1 MNTYLDP
8 EPALFVSLSSAT
20 ASFVWLKVLILLGLI
35 TSSALISGAEV
46 AFFSLSGLTLNEAEE
61 ESERNIA
68 LIRSLLEKPN
78 RLLAIILVANN
89 FINIAIVLLFASL
102 SPLYLSGISNPL
114 VVLFIE
120 IGLITGLILVF
131 GEILPKVYANR
142 NALGF
147 SQFMAPVLK
156 SLDRYLLFF
165 LTGPM
170 SRLTLWFEKRAKNK
184 KSDFSVDQL
193 SQVLELN
200 TEQKRSKEEEK
211 ILKGIVNFGNTEVKE
226 IMCPRVDMFT
236 LSEEETMGQIFPSIT
251 EKGFSRIPVYK
262 EKQEEISG
270 ILYIKD
276 LLPHLQDTK
285 FNWISLL
292 REPFYVPENKK
303 LDDLLTDFQQKKT
316 HLAVVVD
323 EYGGT
328 QGIITLED
336 IIEEIVGDIS
346 DEFDEDALF
355 YSKLDPYNYVFDA
368 KTNLKDFLKIIQ
380 LEDEEVFDKVKG
392 EAETLA
398 GFLLELAQALPK
410 KGQKLIFEKIVF
422 TVESVDRKRI
432 RQIKITLPNKK

>member
-1 MNTYLDP
+1 MDT
-8 EPALFVSLSSAT
+8 EPALLVSLLSAT

-61 ESERNIA
+61 ESEKNIT

-78 RLLAIILVANN
+78 RLLAIILVTNN

-120 IGLITGLILVF
+120 IGLITSLILVF

-200 TEQKRSKEEEK
+200 TEQKRTKEEEK

-236 LSEEETMGQIFPSIT
+236 LSEEETMGQILPSIT
-251 EKGFSRIPVYK
+251 EEGFSRIPVYK
-262 EKQEEISG
+262 EKQEEILG

-392 EAETLA
+392 EAETLS

-432 RQIKITLPNKK
+432 QQIKITLPNKK

>member
-1 MNTYLDP
+1 LDT
-8 EPALFVSLSSAT
+8 EPALFVSLLSAT

-114 VVLFIE
+114 LVLFIE

-156 SLDRYLLFF
+156 FLDRYLLFF

-236 LSEEETMGQIFPSIT
+236 LSEEETMGQILPSIT

>member
-1 MNTYLDP
+1 M
-8 EPALFVSLSSAT
+8 
-20 ASFVWLKVLILLGLI
+20 SFVWLKGVLLLGLI

-46 AFFSLSGLTLNEAEE
+46 AFFSLNSATLSEAEAQNAKHL
-61 ESERNIA
+61 S
-68 LIRSLLEKPN
+68 LIRSLLAKPN

-102 SPLYLSGISNPL
+102 SPLYLSGISNPI
-114 VVLFIE
+114 VLLLIE

-147 SQFMAPVLK
+147 SQLMAPVLK

-165 LTGPM
+165 ITSPM
-170 SRLTLWFEKRAKNK
+170 SKLTLWFERRAKQPKN
-184 KSDFSVDQL
+184 DFSVDQL

-200 TEQKRSKEEEK
+200 TEEKRSKEEEK
-211 ILKGIVNFGNTEVKE
+211 ILQGIVNFGNTEVKE
-226 IMCPRVDMFT
+226 VMCPRVDMFT
-236 LSEEETMGQIFPSIT
+236 LFEGANTQEIIPTILD
-251 EKGFSRIPVYK
+251 KGFSRIPVYK
-262 EKQEEISG
+262 EKQEVISG

-276 LLPHLQDTK
+276 LLPHLGDESFKWQ
-285 FNWISLL
+285 SLL

-303 LDDLLTDFQQKKT
+303 LDDLLAEFQQKKI

-328 QGIITLED
+328 QGVVTLED

-355 YSKLDPYNYVFDA
+355 YSKLDAYNYVFDA
-368 KTNLKDFLKIIQ
+368 KTSLKDFLKIIQ
-380 LEDEEVFDKVKG
+380 LSDEESFEKVKG

-398 GFLLELAQALPK
+398 GFLLELAQSLPK
-410 KGQKLIFEKIVF
+410 KGQKLSFDHLLF

-432 RQIKITLPNKK
+432 RQIKVTLPKKK

>member
-1 MNTYLDP
+1 M
-8 EPALFVSLSSAT
+8 
-20 ASFVWLKVLILLGLI
+20 SFVWLKGVLLLGLI

-46 AFFSLSGLTLNEAEE
+46 AFFSLNSATLSEAEAQNAKHL
-61 ESERNIA
+61 S
-68 LIRSLLEKPN
+68 LIRSLLAKPN

-102 SPLYLSGISNPL
+102 SPLYLSGISNPI
-114 VVLFIE
+114 VVLLIE
-120 IGLITGLILVF
+120 IVLITGLILVF

-142 NALGF
+142 NPLGF
-147 SQFMAPVLK
+147 SQLMAPVLK

-165 LTGPM
+165 ITSLM
-170 SRLTLWFEKRAKNK
+170 SKLTLWFEKRAKQPKN
-184 KSDFSVDQL
+184 DFSVDQL

-200 TEQKRSKEEEK
+200 TEEKRSKEEEK
-211 ILKGIVNFGNTEVKE
+211 ILQGIVNFGNTEVKE
-226 IMCPRVDMFT
+226 VMCPRVDMFT
-236 LSEEETMGQIFPSIT
+236 LFEGANIQEIIPTILD
-251 EKGFSRIPVYK
+251 KGFSRIPVYK
-262 EKQEEISG
+262 EKQEVISG

-276 LLPHLQDTK
+276 LLPHLGDESFKWQ
-285 FNWISLL
+285 SLL

-303 LDDLLTDFQQKKT
+303 LDDLLAEFQQKKI

-328 QGIITLED
+328 QGVVTLED

-355 YSKLDPYNYVFDA
+355 YSKLDAYNYVFDA
-368 KTNLKDFLKIIQ
+368 KTSLKDFLKIIQ
-380 LEDEEVFDKVKG
+380 LSDEESFEKVKG

-398 GFLLELAQALPK
+398 GFLLELAQSLPK
-410 KGQKLIFEKIVF
+410 KGQKLSFDHLLF

-432 RQIKITLPNKK
+432 RQIKVTLPKKK

>member
-1 MNTYLDP
+1 ML
-8 EPALFVSLSSAT
+8 
-20 ASFVWLKVLILLGLI
+20 LLGLI

-46 AFFSLSGLTLNEAEE
+46 AFFSLNSATLSEAEAQNAKHL
-61 ESERNIA
+61 S
-68 LIRSLLEKPN
+68 LIRSLLAKPN

-102 SPLYLSGISNPL
+102 SPLYLSGISNPI
-114 VVLFIE
+114 VVLLIE

-147 SQFMAPVLK
+147 SQLMAPVLK

-165 LTGPM
+165 ITSLM
-170 SRLTLWFEKRAKNK
+170 SKLTLWFEKRAKQPKN
-184 KSDFSVDQL
+184 DFSVDQL

-200 TEQKRSKEEEK
+200 TEEKRSKEEEK
-211 ILKGIVNFGNTEVKE
+211 ILQGIVNFGNTEVKE
-226 IMCPRVDMFT
+226 VMCPRVDMFT
-236 LSEEETMGQIFPSIT
+236 LFEGANIQEIIPTILD
-251 EKGFSRIPVYK
+251 KGFSRIPVYK
-262 EKQEEISG
+262 EKQEVISG

-276 LLPHLQDTK
+276 LLPHLGDESFKWQ
-285 FNWISLL
+285 SLL

-303 LDDLLTDFQQKKT
+303 LDDLLAEFQQKKI

-328 QGIITLED
+328 QGVVTLED

-355 YSKLDPYNYVFDA
+355 YSKLDAYNYVFDA
-368 KTNLKDFLKIIQ
+368 KTSLKDFLKIIQ
-380 LEDEEVFDKVKG
+380 LSDEESFEKIKG

-398 GFLLELAQALPK
+398 GFLLELAQSLPK
-410 KGQKLIFEKIVF
+410 KGQKLSFDHLLF

-432 RQIKITLPNKK
+432 RQIKVTLPKKK

>member
-1 MNTYLDP
+1 M
-8 EPALFVSLSSAT
+8 
-20 ASFVWLKVLILLGLI
+20 SFVWLKGVLLLGLI

-46 AFFSLSGLTLNEAEE
+46 AFFSLNSATLSEAEAQNAKHL
-61 ESERNIA
+61 S
-68 LIRSLLEKPN
+68 LIRSLLAKPN

-102 SPLYLSGISNPL
+102 SPLYLSGISNPI
-114 VVLFIE
+114 VVLLIE

-147 SQFMAPVLK
+147 SQLMAPVLK

-165 LTGPM
+165 ITSPM
-170 SRLTLWFEKRAKNK
+170 SKLTLWFEKRAKQPKN
-184 KSDFSVDQL
+184 DFSVDQL

-200 TEQKRSKEEEK
+200 TEEKRSKEEEK
-211 ILKGIVNFGNTEVKE
+211 ILQGIVNFGNTEVKE
-226 IMCPRVDMFT
+226 VMCPRVDMFT
-236 LSEEETMGQIFPSIT
+236 LFEGANIQEIIPTILD
-251 EKGFSRIPVYK
+251 KGFSRIPVYK
-262 EKQEEISG
+262 EKQEVISG

-276 LLPHLQDTK
+276 LLPHLGDESFKWQ
-285 FNWISLL
+285 SLL

-303 LDDLLTDFQQKKT
+303 LDDLLAEFQQKKI

-328 QGIITLED
+328 QGVVTLED

-355 YSKLDPYNYVFDA
+355 YSKLDAYNYVFDA
-368 KTNLKDFLKIIQ
+368 KTSLKDFLKIIQ
-380 LEDEEVFDKVKG
+380 LSDEESFEKVKG

-398 GFLLELAQALPK
+398 GFFLELAQSLPK
-410 KGQKLIFEKIVF
+410 KGQKLSFDHLLF

-432 RQIKITLPNKK
+432 RQIKVTLPKKK

>member
-1 MNTYLDP
+1 MDP
-8 EPALFVSLSSAT
+8 EPALLSSLFSVEI
-20 ASFVWLKVLILLGLI
+20 SFVWLKGLLLLGLI

-46 AFFSLSGLTLNEAEE
+46 AFFSLNSATLSEAENQNAKQL
-61 ESERNIA
+61 S
-68 LIRSLLEKPN
+68 LIRSLLAKPN

-102 SPLYLSGISNPL
+102 SPLYLSGISNPIVAL
-114 VVLFIE
+114 LIE

-147 SQFMAPVLK
+147 SQLMAPVLK
-156 SLDRYLLFF
+156 FLDRYLLFF
-165 LTGPM
+165 ITGPM
-170 SRLTLWFEKRAKNK
+170 SKLTLWFERRAKQPKN
-184 KSDFSVDQL
+184 DFSVDHL

-200 TEQKRSKEEEK
+200 TEEKRSKEEEK
-211 ILKGIVNFGNTEVKE
+211 ILQGIVNFGNTEVKE
-226 IMCPRVDMFT
+226 VMCPRVDMFT
-236 LSEEETMGQIFPSIT
+236 LFEGANIQEIIPTILD
-251 EKGFSRIPVYK
+251 KGFSRIPVYK
-262 EKQEEISG
+262 EKQEVISG

-276 LLPHLQDTK
+276 LLPHLGDEK
-285 FNWISLL
+285 FKWQSLL

-303 LDDLLTDFQQKKT
+303 LDDLLAEFQQKKI

-328 QGIITLED
+328 QGVVTLED

-355 YSKLDPYNYVFDA
+355 YSKLDAYNYVFDA
-368 KTNLKDFLKIIQ
+368 KTSLKDFLKIIQ
-380 LEDEEVFDKVKG
+380 LTDEESFEKVKG

-398 GFLLELAQALPK
+398 GFLLELAQSLPK
-410 KGQKLIFEKIVF
+410 KGQKLSFDHLLF

-432 RQIKITLPNKK
+432 RQIKVTLPKEK

>member
-1 MNTYLDP
+1 ML
-8 EPALFVSLSSAT
+8 
-20 ASFVWLKVLILLGLI
+20 LLGLI

-46 AFFSLSGLTLNEAEE
+46 AFFSLNSATLSEAEAQNAKHL
-61 ESERNIA
+61 S
-68 LIRSLLEKPN
+68 LIRSLLAKPN

-102 SPLYLSGISNPL
+102 SPLYLSGISNPI
-114 VVLFIE
+114 VVLLIE

-147 SQFMAPVLK
+147 SQLMAPVLK

-165 LTGPM
+165 ITSPM
-170 SRLTLWFEKRAKNK
+170 SKLTLWFEKRAKQPKN
-184 KSDFSVDQL
+184 DFSVDQL

-200 TEQKRSKEEEK
+200 TEEKRSKEEEK
-211 ILKGIVNFGNTEVKE
+211 ILQGIVNFGNTEVKE
-226 IMCPRVDMFT
+226 VMCPRVDMFT
-236 LSEEETMGQIFPSIT
+236 LFEGANTQEIIPTILD
-251 EKGFSRIPVYK
+251 KGFSRIPVYK
-262 EKQEEISG
+262 EKQEVISG

-276 LLPHLQDTK
+276 LLPHLGDESYKWQ
-285 FNWISLL
+285 SLL

-303 LDDLLTDFQQKKT
+303 LDDLLAEFQQKKI

-328 QGIITLED
+328 QGVVTLED

-355 YSKLDPYNYVFDA
+355 YSKLDAYNYVFDA
-368 KTNLKDFLKIIQ
+368 KTSLKDFLKIIQ
-380 LEDEEVFDKVKG
+380 LSDEESFEKIKG

-398 GFLLELAQALPK
+398 GFLLELAQSLPK
-410 KGQKLIFEKIVF
+410 KGQKLSFDHLLF

-432 RQIKITLPNKK
+432 RQIKVTLPKKK

>member
-1 MNTYLDP
+1 MEIT
-8 EPALFVSLSSAT
+8 
-20 ASFVWLKVLILLGLI
+20 FVWLKGLLLLGLI

-46 AFFSLSGLTLNEAEE
+46 AFFSLNSATLSEAENQNAKQL
-61 ESERNIA
+61 S
-68 LIRSLLEKPN
+68 LIRSLLAKPN

-102 SPLYLSGISNPL
+102 SPLYLSGISNPIIAL
-114 VVLFIE
+114 LIE

-142 NALGF
+142 NAMGF
-147 SQFMAPVLK
+147 SQLMAPVLK
-156 SLDRYLLFF
+156 FLDRYLLFF
-165 LTGPM
+165 ITGPM
-170 SRLTLWFEKRAKNK
+170 SKLTLWFERRAKQPKN
-184 KSDFSVDQL
+184 DFSVDHL

-200 TEQKRSKEEEK
+200 TEEKRSKEEEK
-211 ILKGIVNFGNTEVKE
+211 ILQGIVNFGNTEVKE
-226 IMCPRVDMFT
+226 VMCPRVDMFT
-236 LSEEETMGQIFPSIT
+236 LFEGAYIQEIIPTILD
-251 EKGFSRIPVYK
+251 KGFSRIPVFK
-262 EKQEEISG
+262 EKQEVISG

-276 LLPHLQDTK
+276 LLPHLGDEK
-285 FNWISLL
+285 FKWQSLL

-303 LDDLLTDFQQKKT
+303 LDDLLAEFQQKKI

-328 QGIITLED
+328 QGVVTLED

-355 YSKLDPYNYVFDA
+355 YSKLDAYNYVFDA
-368 KTNLKDFLKIIQ
+368 KTSLKDFLKIIQ
-380 LEDEEVFDKVKG
+380 LTDEESFEKVKG

-398 GFLLELAQALPK
+398 GFLLELAQSLPK
-410 KGQKLIFEKIVF
+410 KGQKLSFDHLLF

-432 RQIKITLPNKK
+432 RQIKVTLPKEK

>member
-1 MNTYLDP
+1 MDP
-8 EPALFVSLSSAT
+8 EPALLSSLFSMEI
-20 ASFVWLKVLILLGLI
+20 SFVWLKGLILLGLI

-46 AFFSLSGLTLNEAEE
+46 AFFSLNSATLSEAENQNAKQL
-61 ESERNIA
+61 S
-68 LIRSLLEKPN
+68 LIRSLLAKPN

-102 SPLYLSGISNPL
+102 SPLYLSGISNPIVAL
-114 VVLFIE
+114 LIE

-147 SQFMAPVLK
+147 SQLMAPVLK
-156 SLDRYLLFF
+156 FLDRYLLFF
-165 LTGPM
+165 ITGPM
-170 SRLTLWFEKRAKNK
+170 SKLTLWFERRAKQPKN
-184 KSDFSVDQL
+184 DFSVDHL

-200 TEQKRSKEEEK
+200 TEEKRSKEEEK
-211 ILKGIVNFGNTEVKE
+211 ILQGIVNFGNTEVKE
-226 IMCPRVDMFT
+226 VMCPRVDMFT
-236 LSEEETMGQIFPSIT
+236 LFEGANIQEIIPTILD
-251 EKGFSRIPVYK
+251 KGFSRIPVYK
-262 EKQEEISG
+262 EKQEVISG

-276 LLPHLQDTK
+276 LLPHLGDEK
-285 FNWISLL
+285 FKWQSLL

-303 LDDLLTDFQQKKT
+303 LDDLLAEFQQKKI

-328 QGIITLED
+328 QGVVTLED

-355 YSKLDPYNYVFDA
+355 YSKLDAYNYVFDA
-368 KTNLKDFLKIIQ
+368 KTSLKDFLKIIQ
-380 LEDEEVFDKVKG
+380 LKDEESFEKVKG

-398 GFLLELAQALPK
+398 GFLLELAQSLPK
-410 KGQKLIFEKIVF
+410 KGQKLSFDHLLF

-432 RQIKITLPNKK
+432 RQIKVTLPKEK

>member
-1 MNTYLDP
+1 M
-8 EPALFVSLSSAT
+8 
-20 ASFVWLKVLILLGLI
+20 SFVWLKGVLLLGLI

-46 AFFSLSGLTLNEAEE
+46 AFFSLNSATLSEAEAQNAKHL
-61 ESERNIA
+61 S
-68 LIRSLLEKPN
+68 LIRSLLAKPN

-102 SPLYLSGISNPL
+102 SPLYLSGISNPI
-114 VVLFIE
+114 VVLLIE

-147 SQFMAPVLK
+147 SQLMAPVLK

-165 LTGPM
+165 ITSPM
-170 SRLTLWFEKRAKNK
+170 SKMTLWFEKRAKQPKN
-184 KSDFSVDQL
+184 DFSVDQL

-200 TEQKRSKEEEK
+200 TEEKRSKEEEK
-211 ILKGIVNFGNTEVKE
+211 ILQGIVNFGNTEVKE
-226 IMCPRVDMFT
+226 VMCPRVDMFT
-236 LSEEETMGQIFPSIT
+236 LFEGANIQEIIPTILD
-251 EKGFSRIPVYK
+251 KGFSRIPVYK
-262 EKQEEISG
+262 EKQEVISG

-276 LLPHLQDTK
+276 LLPHLGDESFKWQ
-285 FNWISLL
+285 SLL

-303 LDDLLTDFQQKKT
+303 LDDLLAEFQQKKI

-328 QGIITLED
+328 QGVVTLED

-355 YSKLDPYNYVFDA
+355 YSKLDAYNYVFDA
-368 KTNLKDFLKIIQ
+368 KTSLKDFLKIIQ
-380 LEDEEVFDKVKG
+380 LSDEESFEKVKG

-398 GFLLELAQALPK
+398 GFFLELAQSLPK
-410 KGQKLIFEKIVF
+410 KGQKLSFDHLLF

-432 RQIKITLPNKK
+432 RQIKVTLPKKK

>member
-1 MNTYLDP
+1 M
-8 EPALFVSLSSAT
+8 EI
-20 ASFVWLKVLILLGLI
+20 SFVWLKGLLLLGLI

-46 AFFSLSGLTLNEAEE
+46 AFFSLNSATLSEAENQDAKQL
-61 ESERNIA
+61 S
-68 LIRSLLEKPN
+68 LIRSLLSKPN

-102 SPLYLSGISNPL
+102 SPFYLSGISNPIIAL
-114 VVLFIE
+114 LIE

-147 SQFMAPVLK
+147 SQLMAPVLK
-156 SLDRYLLFF
+156 FLDRYLLFF
-165 LTGPM
+165 ITGPM
-170 SRLTLWFEKRAKNK
+170 SKLTLWFERRAKQPKN
-184 KSDFSVDQL
+184 DFSVDHL

-200 TEQKRSKEEEK
+200 TEEKRSKEEEK
-211 ILKGIVNFGNTEVKE
+211 ILQGIVNFGNTEVKE
-226 IMCPRVDMFT
+226 VMCPRVDMFT
-236 LSEEETMGQIFPSIT
+236 LFEGANIQEIIPTILD
-251 EKGFSRIPVYK
+251 KGFSRIPVYK
-262 EKQEEISG
+262 GKKEVISG

-276 LLPHLQDTK
+276 LLPHLGDEK
-285 FNWISLL
+285 FKWQSLL

-303 LDDLLTDFQQKKT
+303 LDDLLAEFQQKKI

-328 QGIITLED
+328 QGVVTLED

-355 YSKLDPYNYVFDA
+355 YSKLDAYNYVFDA
-368 KTNLKDFLKIIQ
+368 KTSLKDFLKIIQ
-380 LEDEEVFDKVKG
+380 LTDEESFEKVKG

-398 GFLLELAQALPK
+398 GFLLELAQSLPK
-410 KGQKLIFEKIVF
+410 KGQKLSFDHLLF

-432 RQIKITLPNKK
+432 RQIKVTLPKEK